1 MSRTESEIF
10 QELTESERLLA
21 EKYKYSHYWALKNIG
36 DVLDGY
42 KEKKLKSWEVISW
55 IQKYLN
61 EL

>member
-1 MSRTESEIF
+1 MSKTENEIF

-21 EKYKYSHYWALKNIG
+21 EKYKYSHYCALKNIRY
-36 DVLDGY
+36 VLVGY
-42 KEKKLKSWEVISW
+42 KEKKLKPWEVISW